1 MLKNSGA
8 QDIQG
13 TISPPNLTIDE
24 APYAVILDEL
34 LANLSSLSLRNAPPE
49 NRMVQLSFIPT
60 ECYPAVT
67 VNFTCSYPN
76 APSITAV
83 LLWVKRDG
91 SDQFE
96 RDFRFSRTVL
106 SSSSDNF
113 TVEFQRT
120 LQLREIEEFTEL
132 AGLYKCQADTGAE
145 TANAT
150 VNVLCES
157 CMSVYTCVYVYS
169 YINLKLNIIIYIYIH
184 NTHTHKGNNFIV

>member
-1 MLKNSGA
+1 MVDGLSYAAYSLLLLIVSKNSGA

-13 TISPPNLTIDE
+13 TISPSNLVIDE
-24 APYAVILDEL
+24 APYAAILGEL
-34 LANLSSLSLRNAPPE
+34 LANLSSVSLRNALPE
-49 NRMVQLSFIPT
+49 RRMVQQSFIPS

-76 APSITAV
+76 ATSITAA

-120 LQLREIEEFTEL
+120 LQLREIGEFTEL
-132 AGLYKCQADTGAE
+132 AGLYMCQADTGTE

-157 CMSVYTCVYVYS
+157 CMSVYTHVYLAAL
-169 YINLKLNIIIYIYIH
+169 I
-184 NTHTHKGNNFIV
+184 